1 MTANKTLLMANDYP
15 LIASPTI
22 AKSYGIA
29 AATVLQKLHYCLQS
43 NDTITYQNRRYW
55 FHSYEQW
62 AKTLGFYSVSTIKR
76 AITILKQVGVLL
88 IEKLSAKKWLQTNY
102 YSIDYQKL
110 NELFDLSTSNLKCAV
125 NNSTGKEPVA
135 PAVKLRLNLKTQ
147 AQIQDFSLI
156 DCDSQGTVTPKNP
169 SAQSED
175 LSNLEIE
182 VAQFYTVLRQ
192 LKVDIHFKDPQ
203 IKQWLPHRKKVIR
216 HISYIKHMKA
226 GIERY
231 QWHTPDQ
238 LRVAEITCQNHC

>member
-62 AKTLGFYSVSTIKR
+62 AKTLGFFIVFLLSRKR

-110 NELFDLSTSNLKCAV
+110 YELFDLSIKSQMP
-125 NNSTGKEPVA
+125 GK
-135 PAVKLRLNLKTQ
+135 
-147 AQIQDFSLI
+147 
-156 DCDSQGTVTPKNP
+156 
-169 SAQSED
+169 
-175 LSNLEIE
+175 
-182 VAQFYTVLRQ
+182 
-192 LKVDIHFKDPQ
+192 
-203 IKQWLPHRKKVIR
+203 
-216 HISYIKHMKA
+216 
-226 GIERY
+226 
-231 QWHTPDQ
+231 
-238 LRVAEITCQNHC
+238 